1 MSDANNPI
9 VTYYEGTR
17 WDYRHLWRSEK
28 TGAMHFGY
36 YDAHTRGHVQSL
48 WRMTSHL
55 AGLAEISSADRV
67 MDAGCGLGG
76 CAVWLARHRGAH
88 VTGVNITPYQVAAAR
103 ESARRAGVSGSVEF
117 VEADFADTGLPGGA
131 FTVVWALESSV
142 HARDKGAFIREAH
155 RLLLPGGRLM
165 ISEYMLRESPA
176 ITDAEDADLQTG
188 CEGWEMPRLLS
199 AAEYRELLAE
209 HGFDKVEV
217 VDLSRNVAPSLRRLG
232 RLVRLL
238 GPTAPIFERLG
249 VLGAVPAK
257 NLRATAALV
266 RAFDNGTWRYKVVLA
281 ERRHTG
287 AALGHGGE
295 DPVSPA

>member
-48 WRMTSHL
+48 RRMTSHL
-55 AGLAEISSADRV
+55 AALAGISSADRV

-76 CAVWLARHRGAH
+76 CAVWLARHRGCH

-103 ESARRAGVSGSVEF
+103 ELARRAGVSGSVEF

-142 HARDKGAFIREAH
+142 HARDKGAFLREAH
-155 RLLLPGGRLM
+155 RLLRPGGRLM
-165 ISEYMLRESPA
+165 ISEYMLRDSPT
-176 ITDAEDADLQTG
+176 ITDAEAADLQTM
-188 CEGWEMPRLLS
+188 CEGWVMPRLLS
-199 AAEYRELLAE
+199 EAQYRELLAE
-209 HGFDKVEV
+209 HGFGKVEAA
-217 VDLSRNVAPSLRRLG
+217 DLSRNVAPSLRRLG

-238 GPTAPIFERLG
+238 GPTAPVFERLG
-249 VLGAVPAK
+249 ILGPVPAK
-257 NLRATAALV
+257 NLRATAAHI

-281 ERRHTG
+281 ERRH
-287 AALGHGGE
+287 
-295 DPVSPA
+295 SPRDSPRA